1 MIISGTI
8 TLSWLIDENKPPKIV
23 IIIIKLDIQ
32 FNELSSGVANGL
44 NLSSKPRKMEFNIN
58 IKKPLFW

>member
-8 TLSWLIDENKPPKIV
+8 TLCWLIDENKPPKIV

-44 NLSSKPRKMEFNIN
+44 NFSSKARKIEFNIN